1 VKHLSIKDSIFKL
14 VMLIA
19 IVNAARVNTI
29 QLLTVKGYKKLPSEF
44 IFQFDNFL
52 KQNRPSYNVSSLH
65 LKCYPPDRRL
75 CVYFVLKEYLKR
87 TKSLRTKTD
96 KLFISYTKPHG
107 SVSRDTIARWI
118 KVVMA
123 RAGIDITQFTA
134 HSVRAAV
141 TSKAKL
147 TVPLEE
153 IMQKAGW
160 TNKSTFAKYYDKNI
174 LQENSLTKA
183 VLRM

>member
-1 VKHLSIKDSIFKL
+1 VKHLSLKDLTLKL

-19 IVNAARVNTI
+19 LVNAARVHTI

-147 TVPLEE
+147 TE
-153 IMQKAGW
+153 
-160 TNKSTFAKYYDKNI
+160 
-174 LQENSLTKA
+174 
-183 VLRM
+183 